1 MPNLSVAQSRDQP
14 LDLIKWLAI
23 ITMLL
28 DHTRLV
34 WPSLSGLAVIGRWA
48 FPLFCLAIAANVYRA
63 RHPPLWQRKNA
74 RYLGYMLL
82 FALISEY
89 PYHLLSPQ
97 SITFNIMPTLAMGL
111 LLCWCVAYSNCYHM
125 LFGLL
130 LIACA
135 YQYNTQLMYGWLG
148 VLLPAACLLAITYGR
163 KLWWLAALI
172 AALANV
178 VYDASFAVA
187 LQQAQPISLISAA
200 LATVFGLGL
209 LWQRP
214 RLPPITPVGHWGYWF
229 YPLHLLALYL
239 LGSLITMIV

>member
-1 MPNLSVAQSRDQP
+1 MRNQSVIYGRDQA

-63 RHPPLWQRKNA
+63 KQQPLWQRKNA
-74 RYLGYMLL
+74 RYLGALML

-89 PYHLLSPQ
+89 PYRLLSPQ

-111 LLCWCVAYSNCYHM
+111 LLCWCVAHPNRYHT

-130 LIACA
+130 LITLA
-135 YQYNTQLMYGWLG
+135 YQYSAQLMYGWLG
-148 VLLPAACLLAITYGR
+148 VLLPPACLLAMMYGR
-163 KLWWLAALI
+163 KLWGLAAGV
-172 AALANV
+172 AAMANV
-178 VYDASFAVA
+178 GSGSYFMLA
-187 LQQAQPISLISAA
+187 LQQAQPISLMSAA
-200 LATVFGLGL
+200 LATVFGLWL

-214 RLPPITPVGHWGYWF
+214 QLLPIAPVGYWGYWF
-229 YPLHLLALYL
+229 YPLHLLILVIL
-239 LGSLITMIV
+239 NQITA

>member
-63 RHPPLWQRKNA
+63 RQNPLWQRKNA

-97 SITFNIMPTLAMGL
+97 SITFNIMPTLALGL
-111 LLCWCVAYSNCYHM
+111 LLCWCVAYPNRYHA
-125 LFGLL
+125 LLGLL

-135 YQYNTQLMYGWLG
+135 YQYSTQLMYGWLG
-148 VLLPAACLLAITYGR
+148 VLLPAACLLAIIYGR

-172 AALANV
+172 AAAANI
-178 VYDASFAVA
+178 VYDSNFVLA
-187 LQQAQPISLISAA
+187 LLHVQPISLISAA

-209 LWQRP
+209 LWHRP
-214 RLPPITPVGHWGYWF
+214 MLSPIAPVGRWGYWF
-229 YPLHLLALYL
+229 YPLHLLALSG
-239 LGSLITMIV
+239 LGQLAAMLA